1 MLIIGDDLL
10 IVLNAT
16 AMTQA
21 MDKNSNSQKTQEVK
35 NRIKN
40 SNENFVMVDPKENS
54 DEYVNFH
61 FIGMFEG
68 KEVVYDAVMYTLR
81 LHHNSELYEIA
92 EHKAAKR
99 FPEFKQIKYEED
111 ENGDLKLLDDNEEEI
126 GLFMAETIMELE
138 EEGEVKVKEH
148 IDVDVHLDFGIGL
161 DIGLNVESITSDTV
175 TSFIDKYNDDSVQL
189 DDTLYSFETEDD
201 FEFQ

>member
-1 MLIIGDDLL
+1 LIVEDDLL
-10 IVLNAT
+10 IVYNAT
-16 AMTQA
+16 TMTQS
-21 MDKNSNSQKTQEVK
+21 MDKNSSSQQVQEVK
-35 NRIKN
+35 NEIKKMN
-40 SNENFVMVDPKENS
+40 VNFVMVDPKDNS
-54 DEYVNFH
+54 DEYVNFQ
-61 FIGMFEG
+61 FIGIYEG

-99 FPEFKQIKYEED
+99 FSEFKQIKYEED

-148 IDVDVHLDFGIGL
+148 VDVDVHLDFGIGL
-161 DIGLNVESITSDTV
+161 DVGLNIDSITSDTI
-175 TSFIDKYNDDSVQL
+175 TSFVDKYNDDSLQL
-189 DDTLYSFETEDD
+189 DDTLYSFESEDD

>member
-1 MLIIGDDLL
+1 MSKNDEILSLEGVKSK
-10 IVLNAT
+10 VLKSAN
-16 AMTQA
+16 
-21 MDKNSNSQKTQEVK
+21 
-35 NRIKN
+35 
-40 SNENFVMVDPKENS
+40 NFLMIDPKDNS
-54 DEYVNFH
+54 DEYVNFY
-61 FIGMFEG
+61 FVGMYEG

-99 FPEFKQIKYEED
+99 FPKFKKINYEED

-148 IDVDVHLDFGIGL
+148 ADVDVHLDFGIGL
-161 DIGLNVESITSDTV
+161 DIGLNIDEITTSDI
-175 TSFIDKYNDDSVQL
+175 TSFIQKYNEDTLEL
-189 DDTLYSFETEDD
+189 DETLYSFESEDYEETE
-201 FEFQ
+201 

>member
-1 MLIIGDDLL
+1 
-10 IVLNAT
+10 
-16 AMTQA
+16 MTQTL
-21 MDKNSNSQKTQEVK
+21 DKNSSSQKIQEVK
-35 NRIKN
+35 SKIEK
-40 SNENFVMVDPKENS
+40 SSTNFAMVDPKDNS

-61 FIGMFEG
+61 FIGVYEG

-138 EEGEVKVKEH
+138 EEGAVKVKEH
-148 IDVDVHLDFGIGL
+148 VDVDIHLDFGIGL
-161 DIGLNVESITSDTV
+161 DIGLNVDSLTSEVITSFV
-175 TSFIDKYNDDSVQL
+175 NNYNDDSLKL
-189 DDTLYSFETEDD
+189 DNTLYCFESEDD